1 MKEYGAFWD
10 LPTLQAHL
18 LADPFTNPGP
28 ANLNPAAVKGNL
40 ACCRVPAVALTP
52 PPENGAD
59 RRRRVRAYPDPT
71 EIHIGNVTGY
81 ENTWSSTSCLKPVA

>member
-52 PPENGAD
+52 TPKMALI
-59 RRRRVRAYPDPT
+59 A
-71 EIHIGNVTGY
+71 
-81 ENTWSSTSCLKPVA
+81 VAGFALTLALQKFISGT

>member
-52 PPENGAD
+52 PEIGAD

>member
-1 MKEYGAFWD
+1 MKEYGAFWN

-52 PPENGAD
+52 TPNMALI
-59 RRRRVRAYPDPT
+59 A
-71 EIHIGNVTGY
+71 
-81 ENTWSSTSCLKPVA
+81 VAGFALTLALQTFISGT

>member
-28 ANLNPAAVKGNL
+28 VNLNPAAVKGNL
-40 ACCRVPAVALTP
+40 ACCRVPAVASTP
-52 PPENGAD
+52 PPKMTLIA
-59 RRRRVRAYPDPT
+59 
-71 EIHIGNVTGY
+71 
-81 ENTWSSTSCLKPVA
+81 VAGFARPLALQKFISGT